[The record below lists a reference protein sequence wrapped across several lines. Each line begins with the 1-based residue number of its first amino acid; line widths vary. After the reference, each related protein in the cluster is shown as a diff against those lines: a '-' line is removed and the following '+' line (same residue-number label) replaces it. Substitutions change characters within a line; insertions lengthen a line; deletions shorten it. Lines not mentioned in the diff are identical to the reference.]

1 MQTGGLNAL
10 FSSTY
15 SISLLDCVNAIGK
28 ISLILLVVLL
38 ILTGLQKLSAAKR
51 ALAGRLTL
59 VALFFAP
66 IAIVFDWKILPT
78 FAVNAPLAWSA
89 VSDAALNLPNLPKLG
104 YIAAHQQVAG
114 EESPLGQNLL
124 GIYVFVAFLFLSK
137 LIFDLWRLANLQ
149 RKLRLSLLT
158 RPVTERS
165 QEKYQHWH
173 TRLESL
179 RQQYKIDRPID
190 LFFSAQVTAPISWGL
205 RRPCIIIDLES
216 HEYQEPDDI
225 LRHELAHIANRDW
238 LTLMLSR
245 LITALYWFHP
255 LIWTMQKQLRF
266 NMECAADDTVIRM
279 GGRPSHYA
287 EMLVQV
293 SQAANAKLQAEHDA
307 ATALAARGKTLYQRI
322 LGILDPNKSRQPV
335 SSLDWT
341 ITSLCTLILIIAT
354 SSISLVGEQTSWP
367 QELFV
372 SNKLNGSSPG
382 DAGKRAA
389 LALEALNN
397 PNFNALATALRSGE
411 FAARHASDVASFKQR
426 RAIAPLILALHDD
439 DANVRRLA
447 LWGLSEM
454 RFYETIPVI
463 ALMLKDKNHLVRA
476 EAARAIG
483 DCGEREWSTQLLVLL
498 SDDSPYVRQQVAH
511 ALGDLADPR
520 SLPALQAH
528 LQDSDPEVVSKIKW
542 AIEEISN

>member
-1 MQTGGLNAL
+1 MQTGSLNAL
-10 FSSTY
+10 FGSTY
-15 SISLLDCVNAIGK
+15 SITLLDSINALGK
-28 ISLILLVVLL
+28 ISLILIVVLL
-38 ILTGLQKLSAAKR
+38 VLACLQKLSAAKR
-51 ALAGRLTL
+51 ALAAYLTL
-59 VALFFAP
+59 AGLFFAP
-66 IAIVFDWKILPT
+66 ISLVFDWKILPT
-78 FAVNAPLAWSA
+78 LAVNAPLAWSA

-104 YIAAHQQVAG
+104 YIAAHQQLTDSEPNSSQMFIATYVLIA
-114 EESPLGQNLL
+114 LL
-124 GIYVFVAFLFLSK
+124 FISK

-149 RKLRLSLLT
+149 QKLKLSLSSKPT
-158 RPVTERS
+158 KKENE
-165 QEKYQHWH
+165 EKYQRWH

-179 RQQYKIDRPID
+179 LQQYKINRPVD
-190 LFFSAQVTAPISWGL
+190 LYFSAQVTAPISWGL
-205 RRPCIIIDLES
+205 SRPCIIVDLKS
-216 HEYQEPDDI
+216 YEYQEPDDI

-238 LTLMLSR
+238 LTLMLAR

-293 SQAANAKLQAEHDA
+293 SQAANAKSQAKHDA

-322 LGILDPNKSRQPV
+322 LAILDPHKSRQPV

-341 ITSLCTLILIIAT
+341 FTSLITLVLIVVT
-354 SSISLVGEQTSWP
+354 SSISLVGEQTRWP

-372 SNKLNGSSPG
+372 DTKSNGSSHG

-389 LALEALNN
+389 IALEALNN
-397 PNFNALATALRSGE
+397 PNFNALANALRSGD
-411 FAARHASDVASFKQR
+411 FAVRHASDVASFKQR

-463 ALMLKDKNHLVRA
+463 ALMLKDPNHLVRA

-483 DCGEREWSTQLLVLL
+483 DCGERDWSTQLLPLL
-498 SDDSPYVRQQVAH
+498 SDTSPYVRQQVAH

-528 LQDSDPEVVSKIKW
+528 LQDSDPDVVSKIKW
-542 AIEEISN
+542 AIQEIRN

>member
-1 MQTGGLNAL
+1 MQTGSLNAL
-10 FSSTY
+10 YGIT
-15 SISLLDCVNAIGK
+15 LLDCVNALGK
-28 ISLILLVVLL
+28 LSLILLVVLL
-38 ILTGLQKLSAAKR
+38 VLASLQKLSAAKR

-66 IAIVFDWKILPT
+66 IAVAFDWKILPS

-89 VSDAALNLPNLPKLG
+89 VSDAALNLPSLPKLG
-104 YIAAHQQVAG
+104 YVAAHQQLTGG
-114 EESPLGQNLL
+114 ESSLGHVL
-124 GIYVFVAFLFLSK
+124 IITYAFVALLFLSK
-137 LIFDLWRLANLQ
+137 LIFDLWRLATLRQ
-149 RKLRLSLLT
+149 KLKLSFPKKIPT
-158 RPVTERS
+158 
-165 QEKYQHWH
+165 EKYRLWH

-179 RQQYKIDRPID
+179 RQQYKIERSVD
-190 LFFSAQVTAPISWGL
+190 LFFSTQVTAPISWGL
-205 RRPCIIIDLES
+205 RRPCIIIDLKS
-216 HEYQEPDDI
+216 YEYQEPDDI

-238 LTLMLSR
+238 PTLILAR

-287 EMLVQV
+287 DMLVQV
-293 SQAANAKLQAEHDA
+293 SQAANAKSQAEHDA

-322 LGILDPNKSRQPV
+322 LGILDPHKSRQPV
-335 SSLDWT
+335 SSLDWV
-341 ITSLCTLILIIAT
+341 ITSLSTLLLLIAT

-367 QELFV
+367 QELFADT
-372 SNKLNGSSPG
+372 KLNGSNPG

-389 LALEALNN
+389 TALESLNN
-397 PNFNALATALRSGE
+397 PNFNALASALRSGD

-454 RFYETIPVI
+454 RFYETIPVL
-463 ALMLKDKNHLVRA
+463 ALMLKDTNHLVRA

-483 DCGEREWSTQLLVLL
+483 DCGERDWSTQLLPLL
-498 SDDSPYVRQQVAH
+498 SDVSPYVRQQVAH

-528 LQDSDPEVVSKIKW
+528 LQDSDPDVVSEIKW
-542 AIEEISN
+542 AIQEIRN